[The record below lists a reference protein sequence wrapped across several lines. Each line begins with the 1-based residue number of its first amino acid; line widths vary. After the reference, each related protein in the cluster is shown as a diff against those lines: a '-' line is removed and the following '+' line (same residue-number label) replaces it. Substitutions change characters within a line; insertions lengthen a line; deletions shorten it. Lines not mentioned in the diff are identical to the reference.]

1 MQLPIL
7 RECENMV
14 LKIKAI
20 EFGLEPKDNISS
32 VTERVPSYPLRR
44 LGTHNL
50 EDHQPV
56 SQTIYHLLVQSIG
69 NYSRP
74 DL

>member
-32 VTERVPSYPLRR
+32 VTERVQSYPLRH

-56 SQTIYHLLVQSIG
+56 SQRYTHCSSTEYRSH
-69 NYSRP
+69 SRP